1 MSSDNDDFD
10 FMAYMK
16 GPSCIQGL
24 TGSDIIAGCQGHNI
38 SFAYGRDT
46 SDKYKLL
53 DPILQARVAFWLRD
67 KAFSLKDIKMECK
80 SNGLAVTGNKKVL
93 CLRLALKKLP
103 DNVETSTFEGYTITK
118 CSPNKQGGKR
128 IKTGGAEYASRSNSS
143 AAATKSNDKK
153 QLAKKQPAK
162 KVKKVVKHQ
171 TKKTS
176 TKKEAPTVLTD
187 TNCNKCKVEDGF
199 INKCEGS
206 GCNKATVA
214 CECNDYCN
222 DGIYKIGVSHC
233 GCCERAYCF
242 SCRKRYAGD
251 CTSCQMMCE

>member
-10 FMAYMK
+10 FMSYMK
-16 GPSCIQGL
+16 RPSCIPGL
-24 TGSDIIAGCQGHNI
+24 NGSDIIAGCQGDNI

-46 SDKYKLL
+46 SDKHKLL

-93 CLRLALKKLP
+93 ALRLALKKLP
-103 DNVETSTFEGYTITK
+103 DNVETSTSEGYIITK

-128 IKTGGAEYASRSNSS
+128 IKTGGAEYSIRKGS
-143 AAATKSNDKK
+143 AAATKSNDTR
-153 QLAKKQPAK
+153 KQPAK
-162 KVKKVVKHQ
+162 KAKKVVKHQ
-171 TKKTS
+171 TNKTPS
-176 TKKEAPTVLTD
+176 KKESTVLID
-187 TNCNKCKVEDGF
+187 TNCNKCKVDDGF

-206 GCNKATVA
+206 GCNKVTLA
-214 CECNDYCN
+214 CDCNDYCN

-242 SCRKRYAGD
+242 SCRKRYAGA

>member
-10 FMAYMK
+10 FMSYLK
-16 GPSCIQGL
+16 RPSCIPGL

-46 SDKYKLL
+46 SDKHKLL
-53 DPILQARVAFWLRD
+53 DPQLQARVAFWLRD

-93 CLRLALKKLP
+93 ALRLALKKLP
-103 DNVETSTFEGYTITK
+103 DNVEKSTSEGYIITK
-118 CSPNKQGGKR
+118 CSPNTRGGKR
-128 IKTGGAEYASRSNSS
+128 IKTGGAEYTSRSSSS
-143 AAATKSNDKK
+143 AATKRNDTR
-153 QLAKKQPAK
+153 KQPAK
-162 KVKKVVKHQ
+162 KAKRVVKHQ
-171 TKKTS
+171 TNKVPS
-176 TKKEAPTVLTD
+176 KKEASTILTD
-187 TNCNKCKVEDGF
+187 TNCNKCKVDDGF

-206 GCNKATVA
+206 GCDKVTLA

-242 SCRKRYAGD
+242 SCRKRYAGG